1 MFQRIADILAAESI
15 THFGMTGIENCDII
29 NERLLPEYAESVV
42 MMSIP
47 YRTSKEKGTDGF
59 SEYCRIYDSHGFYR
73 GLFERVLPKIRALGC
88 RCDGFSDH
96 SPINEKLAAAKC
108 GIGVVGRN
116 SLLID
121 KVYGSFIFLGTIVTD
136 IPCHTPPHEIEFCN
150 NCGLCARA
158 CPNGAVLSHGIN
170 VERCLSGISQKKHR
184 TDEENALLKKNGIA
198 WGCDIC
204 QEVCPYNRAARLS
217 EIPYFVNTRL
227 DHITK
232 EFVQDLT
239 KEEFARYA
247 FAYKGKK
254 LVLDNIDLLLQP

>member
-59 SEYCRIYDSHGFYR
+59 SEYCR
-73 GLFERVLPKIRALGC
+73 
-88 RCDGFSDH
+88 FSDH

-158 CPNGAVLSHGIN
+158 CPNGAVLSHGID